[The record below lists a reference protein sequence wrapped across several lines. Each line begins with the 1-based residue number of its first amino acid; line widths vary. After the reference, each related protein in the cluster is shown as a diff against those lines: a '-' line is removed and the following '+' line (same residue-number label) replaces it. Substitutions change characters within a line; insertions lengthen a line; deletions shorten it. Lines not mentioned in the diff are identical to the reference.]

1 MTPREKTRLRA
12 MLSLIGAAAAAVAAL
27 LSALQMQG
35 RVRTVDILT
44 LFAGGFGAGVGI
56 VSAAVGI
63 RHARER
69 NQPAPGSTAT
79 RTH

>member
-44 LFAGGFGAGVGI
+44 LFAGGFGACVGF

-69 NQPAPGSTAT
+69 NQSC
-79 RTH
+79 R